1 MSRCG
6 EGIETHDLKYVNFV
20 EASRRNAE
28 GEAMIRC
35 AHECRSR
42 RGPTG
47 ATALGMLTALIL
59 AGSASAQSGAPI
71 KIGYSMSL
79 TGGLAPNGK
88 SALLAQRIW
97 EEDTNAKGG
106 MLGRPVKLIYYDDK
120 SSPSEIPSIYT
131 KLLDIDKVDLIIG
144 AYGTALTAP
153 AMPIV
158 IQRKKTFVGLLGLAV
173 NSQFN
178 YPNYFAMIPSG
189 PEAKPA
195 FTKGFFDVAVRQEPK
210 PQTLAIVA
218 ADQEFSRNAADGA
231 RENMK
236 QSGLKLVYERTYPP
250 ATTDFAPIVRA
261 IAAANPDLVI
271 VCSYPP
277 DSVGM
282 VRAVNELG
290 FKPKAIGGAMV
301 GLQSTAIKTQL
312 GPLLNGFI
320 NYEFWL
326 PVQKMQFPGVAD
338 LISRYQPRAASEGVD
353 PLGYYMPPWAY
364 AQLQVLQQAVE
375 ATKALDD
382 AELAD
387 YIRAHAFTT
396 VVGEIKFGSKGE
408 WAQSRVLQVQ
418 YQNIK
423 GHEIA
428 QFKDMSTQVVV
439 APSEYAS
446 GEVIYPYE
454 RAK

>member
-1 MSRCG
+1 
-6 EGIETHDLKYVNFV
+6 
-20 EASRRNAE
+20 
-28 GEAMIRC
+28 MIHC
-35 AHECRSR
+35 ADRCRSR
-42 RGPTG
+42 LLPAGTIALAIAMALTLVGP
-47 ATALGMLTALIL
+47 AW
-59 AGSASAQSGAPI
+59 SQSGPPI
-71 KIGYSMSL
+71 KIGYSMSQ

-88 SALLAQRIW
+88 SALLAQQIW
-97 EEDTNAKGG
+97 EEETNARGG

-120 SSPSEIPSIYT
+120 SSPSEIPAICT

-158 IQRKKTFVGLLGLAV
+158 IQRKKTLIGLLALAV

-178 YPNYFAMIPSG
+178 YPNYFVMIPSG

-195 FTKGFFDVAVRQEPK
+195 FTRGFFDVAVRQDPK
-210 PQTLAIVA
+210 PRTVAIVA
-218 ADQEFSRNAADGA
+218 ADQEFSRNAVDGA

-236 QSGLKLVYERTYPP
+236 QSGLTLVYERIYPP
-250 ATTDFAPIVRA
+250 ATADFAPIVRA
-261 IAAANPDLVI
+261 IAAASPDVVV

-301 GLQSTAIKTQL
+301 GLQSTAIKAQL

-326 PVQKMQFPGVAD
+326 PVEKMQFPGVAD
-338 LISRYQPRAASEGVD
+338 LISRYQARAKSEGVD

-375 ATKALDD
+375 ATKTLDD
-382 AELAD
+382 AKLGD
-387 YIRAHAFTT
+387 YIRTHPFTT
-396 VVGEIKFGSKGE
+396 VVGEVRFGADGE
-408 WAQSRVLQVQ
+408 WAHSRVLQVQ

-423 GHEIA
+423 GHDIA

-439 APSEYAS
+439 APPEYAS
-446 GEVIYPYE
+446 GKVIYPYE